1 MCALFQTWKPPTT
14 IVVVVASFISV
25 VVVGDVE
32 TVEKRMGRLQHT
44 KKAFGKPMEKNL
56 LFQRL
61 STVPFPFAVME
72 QRMKIPFRA

>member
-1 MCALFQTWKPPTT
+1 M
-14 IVVVVASFISV
+14 
-25 VVVGDVE
+25 E

-44 KKAFGKPMEKNL
+44 KKAFGKPREKNL

-61 STVPFPFAVME
+61 STVLFPFAVME